1 MRVLIVTNMYP
12 TSAEPWFGCFVKEQV
27 DDLHE
32 LGVELELIHFDG
44 RSDRRAYLRASRE
57 VHSRLRRGHIDLV
70 HAHYGLTGAATAL
83 VFPSVPLVTTFHGSD
98 YAGPTWQRLV
108 STAAALRSTSIVVSP
123 AGRTRLHTERATVIP
138 MGVNTS
144 LFRPDDRRAARRRLG
159 WPEDGRYALLAGS
172 RRNPVKGASLFD
184 AAVQE
189 ARAHVP
195 ELTGKA
201 LEGFDRNEVVLA
213 FNAADVTV
221 VASRSEGSPV
231 TVRESLACETPVVSV
246 DVGDVSSV
254 IAQLPGCAIV
264 SRDPVS
270 IADGIYRAIRGPRDS
285 SLRARAEMTS
295 RPAVAQRV
303 LNVYRD
309 VLRRDGDRG
318 GKKRRSRDSRA

>member
-1 MRVLIVTNMYP
+1 MRLLIVTNMYP
-12 TSAEPWFGCFVKEQV
+12 TPAEPWFGCFVKEQV
-27 DDLHE
+27 DDLLE
-32 LGVELELIHFDG
+32 LGVELKLIHFDG
-44 RSDRRAYLRASRE
+44 RSDKRAYLRASRD
-57 VHSRLRRGHIDLV
+57 VRSRLRRGGFDLV

-83 VFPSVPLVTTFHGSD
+83 AFPRVPLVTTFHGSD
-98 YAGPTWQRLV
+98 YAGPAWQRFV
-108 STAAALRSTSIVVSP
+108 STAAALRCTPIVVSP
-123 AGRTRLHTERATVIP
+123 AGRTRLHAESATVIP

-144 LFRPDDRRAARRRLG
+144 LMRPDDRRAARRLLG
-159 WPEDGRYALLAGS
+159 WPEDGHYALLAGS
-172 RRNPVKGASLFD
+172 RRNPVKGADLFD

-189 ARAHVP
+189 ARAHLP
-195 ELTGKA
+195 ELTAKA
-201 LEGFDRNEVVLA
+201 LEGFSRNDVVLA

-270 IADGIYRAIRGPRDS
+270 IADGIYRAVLGPRDA
-285 SLRARAEMTS
+285 SLRARAELTS
-295 RPAVAQRV
+295 RGAVAQQV

-309 VLRRDGDRG
+309 ALRRSGDR
-318 GKKRRSRDSRA
+318 AP

>member
-1 MRVLIVTNMYP
+1 MRLLIVTNMYP
-12 TSAEPWFGCFVKEQV
+12 TPAEPWFGCFVKEQV
-27 DDLHE
+27 EDLLE

-44 RSDRRAYLRASRE
+44 RSDKRAYLRATHDVR
-57 VHSRLRRGHIDLV
+57 SRLRQGSFDLV

-83 VFPSVPLVTTFHGSD
+83 AFPRVPLVTTFHGSD
-98 YAGPTWQRLV
+98 YAGPAWQRCV
-108 STAAALRSTSIVVSP
+108 STAAALRCTPIVVSA
-123 AGRTRLHTERATVIP
+123 AGRTRLHAAKATVIP

-144 LFRPDDRRAARRRLG
+144 LLRPDDRRAARRLLG

-172 RRNPVKGASLFD
+172 RRNPVKGADLFD
-184 AAVQE
+184 AAVRE
-189 ARAHVP
+189 ARAHLP

-201 LEGFDRNEVVLA
+201 LEGFSRNDVVLA

-264 SRDPVS
+264 ARDPVS
-270 IADGIYRAIRGPRDS
+270 IADGICRAVLGPRDS
-285 SLRARAEMTS
+285 TLRARAELTS
-295 RPAVAQRV
+295 RGAVAQQV

-309 VLRRDGDRG
+309 ALGRSGDR
-318 GKKRRSRDSRA
+318 AV